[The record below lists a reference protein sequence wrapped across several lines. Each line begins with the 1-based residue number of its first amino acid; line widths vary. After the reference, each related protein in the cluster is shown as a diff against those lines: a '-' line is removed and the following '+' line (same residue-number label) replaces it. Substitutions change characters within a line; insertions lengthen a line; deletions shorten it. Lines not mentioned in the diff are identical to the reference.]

1 MVEFYAP
8 WCGFCV
14 KFAPEYEQVIKT
26 KEKIIFIILR
36 EVTTPF
42 VRYLLCNLTF
52 RNVNIKIL
60 AIFGIKEFMMLG
72 SRFG

>member
-1 MVEFYAP
+1 MIYFLKSIFRSGKLWLVEFYAP

-36 EVTTPF
+36 KVTTPF

-52 RNVNIKIL
+52 RNVKH
-60 AIFGIKEFMMLG
+60 
-72 SRFG
+72 